1 MGWENVTNSG
11 KQISAFFDSCL
22 ASYCIFSPF
31 LSLNALAQC
40 VLDAYKLVGCARSL
54 DMCVKDFVIR
64 IAFAA
69 TVLNNLFLDRIRPP
83 TMMTY
88 FAFRVL
94 FLIKT
99 PSSSSPFLGF
109 SSKQMLGYVGDRG
122 KYWIVK
128 SSSLKSNN
136 LGCKRK
142 MHTCSTSTNSST
154 IYNKQFHRSR
164 SRTCENF

>member
-1 MGWENVTNSG
+1 MVSQFSHGLRKCH
-11 KQISAFFDSCL
+11 KQREADLRFL
-22 ASYCIFSPF
+22 CIFSPF
-31 LSLNALAQC
+31 LSLNALA
-40 VLDAYKLVGCARSL
+40 LVGCARSL
-54 DMCVKDFVIR
+54 DMCFKDFVIR

-69 TVLNNLFLDRIRPP
+69 TVLNNVFLDRMRPP

-122 KYWIVK
+122 
-128 SSSLKSNN
+128 
-136 LGCKRK
+136 
-142 MHTCSTSTNSST
+142 
-154 IYNKQFHRSR
+154 
-164 SRTCENF
+164 